1 MNERNTST
9 RSYTLN
15 RRAVERSEVYHVVI
29 FPCDNSFSV
38 VKSKQCSP
46 AEQDGFVF
54 VQSGHKKYMGF
65 IFETGNFEI
74 CSKAADRLVQKQ
86 HEDIES
92 DYERRN
98 ENTQSKDI
106 TSNTSEKPTYITLK
120 DVPFSIDVPVNFI
133 HNDSPRQTV
142 SNLNMIN
149 GMTPTRAKNGSGS
162 TIINKGW
169 QRTRHE
175 SCPKV
180 SIALDEPGADSNDD
194 VNFPSSLIFTS
205 TDGMSST
212 DLMKIP
218 ATRDKANLY
227 VTNLV
232 EILYTMDE
240 LVALKPE
247 ETHNDYRYQLIRE
260 SVRCKFKLTNDQLDQ
275 LFNDW
280 LREVFLAK
288 RRVAV
293 RKLKMSM
300 NNE

>member
-1 MNERNTST
+1 M
-9 RSYTLN
+9 
-15 RRAVERSEVYHVVI
+15 AI
-29 FPCDNSFSV
+29 FCFNNYF
-38 VKSKQCSP
+38 
-46 AEQDGFVF
+46 
-54 VQSGHKKYMGF
+54 
-65 IFETGNFEI
+65 
-74 CSKAADRLVQKQ
+74 QK
-86 HEDIES
+86 
-92 DYERRN
+92 N
-98 ENTQSKDI
+98 
-106 TSNTSEKPTYITLK
+106 
-120 DVPFSIDVPVNFI
+120 
-133 HNDSPRQTV
+133 
-142 SNLNMIN
+142 
-149 GMTPTRAKNGSGS
+149 A
-162 TIINKGW
+162 
-169 QRTRHE
+169 
-175 SCPKV
+175 
-180 SIALDEPGADSNDD
+180 PGADSIDD

-227 VTNLV
+227 VTNLIQ
-232 EILYTMDE
+232 ILYTMDE
-240 LVALKPE
+240 LVVLKPE